1 MKSSWIW
8 ALTLGAVAW
17 GEPAWKVNSPLLP
30 LVAPPGTHHQLEIEG
45 PSGNRP
51 RATCGPH
58 QVPLEEVRPGVY
70 QGRFP
75 ATSGPLKVD
84 DEVLGECLAQ
94 PCDEVFQ
101 VGAAGAVFR
110 TGPSSDYDRLTPL
123 PPGVRLQVLQRQ
135 GDYLQVAPPLGWV
148 RRSEGDLLPPET
160 SLGQPLLQSVQVGAS
175 QLRLRLGT
183 ACAWQVSLSPE
194 RRTLVLD
201 LPGVAMAMGQMSHAA
216 NAHRIASV
224 QLQPYSGG
232 TRLEVVLNQRLW
244 GYRLAWTGQD
254 LLLQLSPA
262 PTIQPRRPLQ
272 GLTVALDPGH
282 GGEDKG
288 TVGLGRGVM
297 EKELNLRCSL
307 ALAEELRAAGARV
320 VLTRDSDRQ
329 VVGDEASAAEE
340 LEGRVRKAEQ
350 AGAHLFLSIHH
361 NARPDVKDGRVSHG
375 THIYYYQPQSGPLAR
390 ALAAPLARSMGE
402 PSWMHLWRSFHV
414 IRQTSM
420 PSVLLEYNFLSNPTL
435 EAGMLARPDYPRRTA
450 RAVRRGLEDFLLQ
463 RL

>member
-1 MKSSWIW
+1 MKKLWIW
-8 ALTLGAVAW
+8 TLTLGAVAW
-17 GEPAWKVNSPLLP
+17 GEPTWRVNSPLLP
-30 LVAPPGTHHQLEIEG
+30 LVAPPGTRQQLEIEG
-45 PSGNRP
+45 PAGKPPQAS
-51 RATCGPH
+51 CGTLN
-58 QVPLEEVRPGVY
+58 VPLEEIRPGIY

-75 ATSGPLKVD
+75 VTSGPLKVD
-84 DEVLGECLAQ
+84 NEVLGECLAQ

-101 VGAAGAVFR
+101 VGAQGAVFR

-123 PPGVRLQVLQRQ
+123 TPGVRLQVLQRQ

-148 RRSEGDLLPPET
+148 RRSEGGLLPPET
-160 SLGQPLLQSVQVGAS
+160 SLGQPMLQSVQVGAS
-175 QLRLRLGT
+175 QLRLRLGS
-183 ACAWQVSLSPE
+183 ACAWQVSLAPE
-194 RRTLVLD
+194 RRSLVLD
-201 LPGVAMAMGQMSHAA
+201 LPGVPMAMGQMGHAA
-216 NAHRIASV
+216 NSQRIASV
-224 QLQPYSGG
+224 RLQPYADG
-232 TRLEVVLNQRLW
+232 TRLEVALNQRLW

-254 LLLQLSPA
+254 LLLQLTPA
-262 PTIQPRRPLQ
+262 PSIDSRRPLR

-288 TVGLGRGVM
+288 TVGLGQGVM

-350 AGAHLFLSIHH
+350 AGAQLFLSIHH
-361 NARPDVKDGRVSHG
+361 NARADVKEGRVSHG

-390 ALAAPLARSMGE
+390 ALAGPLARSMGE

-450 RAVRRGLEDFLLQ
+450 RAVRQGLEHFLRQKL
-463 RL
+463 